1 MKTLYAHHA
10 TTIGLVA
17 DDPTSETACLAI
29 GDVSEAAFKEHGCPG
44 SFFAFVPQDD
54 RARVMQALG
63 LSPET
68 LAAAFAQAPAMRDLL
83 LEMEGRIAAFSDMC
97 GSTQHTDI
105 AAVWELL
112 DGFRNMIGATL
123 GKRESVDDEA
133 RRHCVLAESDAAV
146 QVQADRL
153 TVTVKRAD
161 DGVSVYVT
169 GPDGGDITSTWAM
182 FSDAADGF
190 EREAA

>member
-1 MKTLYAHHA
+1 MKTLHAHHM
-10 TTIGLVA
+10 TTIGLIA
-17 DDPTSETACLAI
+17 GDPTSEATCLAV
-29 GDVSEAAFKEHGCPG
+29 GDVSEAMFKEGGHPG
-44 SFFAFVPQDD
+44 NLFAYVPLGGD
-54 RARVMQALG
+54 ATVMKALG
-63 LSPET
+63 LSPKA
-68 LAAAFAQAPAMRDLL
+68 LAATFAQAPAMRDLL
-83 LEMEGRIAAFSDMC
+83 LEMEGRIAAFSDLC
-97 GSTQHTDI
+97 GAVQYTDT

-112 DGFRNMIGATL
+112 DGFREMIGATL
-123 GKRESVDDEA
+123 GKRGPVEDEA
-133 RRHCVLAESDAAV
+133 RRHCVLNEPNAAV

-169 GPDGGDITSTWAM
+169 GPDGGDITSTWAL